1 MGKIG
6 LKEKVIRQVFY
17 RASQIMHFLQTE
29 GVWQPLFCTGKPKN
43 SRDSLY
49 LYIRFIAVVW
59 NDTCNISNYALSGE
73 NEIKPRVRLIYMLT
87 FILTVKDRKA

>member
-1 MGKIG
+1 
-6 LKEKVIRQVFY
+6 
-17 RASQIMHFLQTE
+17 MHFLQTE
-29 GVWQPLFCTGKPKN
+29 GVSQPFICTGKPKN

-59 NDTCNISNYALSGE
+59 NDTYNISNYALSGE
-73 NEIKPRVRLIYMLT
+73 NEIKPRVRLIYTLT